1 MRIPLGEGLGDA
13 VAQPTNLRSAA
24 NNPDAFG
31 AGLARV
37 ATGIGADMVQKQQQD
52 DDSQA
57 IFEARRKLDDWE
69 RTAIWDPQ
77 KGAVAKKGRDA
88 FDLPQTL
95 PGEYDQVASEIATS
109 ADPRVKRA
117 VQGLVLARR
126 EQVTAFADG
135 HALKQREWFNEQSYQ
150 ADRQNFL
157 DNAALYAS
165 DPVRVQTEIALQNDR
180 TIGYLRNKG
189 APDELIQASVKDNTS
204 RMHSAVLGS
213 LLNQGEP
220 LKAQKYLQDNAGG
233 MNADDLLKAQHII
246 RGEVDMR
253 IGAQVATEVVKS
265 AVAKTAPTGLG
276 RFSEAIK
283 FAESRGRRY
292 GDDGELLRG
301 PVTASGESAEG
312 EMQVMPSTYKNPGY
326 GIRPADLS
334 GTKEERAAEIARVGE
349 QKLEFLVKRYGGDL
363 RKAAAAYN
371 AGEGN
376 VDKAIADQAKN
387 RAGVNGPDWLPYL
400 ANYQSAD
407 NHKQTVGYVSSV
419 TKAYEKGGGAQ
430 VAPTALE
437 VHEALRSDPRLAN
450 NPRALKI
457 AMEQSTAQLSDVQK
471 ALKDRED
478 AAVADVQRELISNG
492 GRYADVPVAKRNL
505 LPPKEVDNMLTF
517 AKKISLG
524 DDTTNPALYQRL
536 TDPNV
541 LTSMSENELFRLG
554 SQLSEADRK
563 HFAQQRQ
570 SLINAKNGGPPKP
583 GDLDAAAV
591 NTVLHDRLETAGIK
605 TKGFKEGDNDSMR
618 YGAIQKTVR
627 ESILRAQAVA
637 GKNFNDVEIMQHV
650 DRMFANT
657 SNFRDSGWFTPDV
670 KTGST
675 MRATYDDI
683 PTDMRKLIEKDFA
696 EKRGI
701 SNPSKGDVLAKY
713 LQFMTRKAG
722 L

>member
-213 LLNQGEP
+213 LLNTGDVV
-220 LKAQKYLQDNAGG
+220 KAEKYLRDNAGG
-233 MNADDLLKAQHII
+233 MNADEYLKAQHVIK
-246 RGEVDMR
+246 GEMDLR
-253 IGAQVATEVVKS
+253 IGAQAATAAVQS
-265 AVAKTAPTGLG
+265 AAPKLVPTDGTRLVNLVMG
-276 RFSEAIK
+276 V
-283 FAESRGRRY
+283 ESGGRRFAA
-292 GDDGELLRG
+292 DGSLLQG
-301 PVTASGESAEG
+301 PQTKFGTAKG
-312 EMQVMPSTYKNPGY
+312 EMQVLDGTTADPGF
-326 GIRPADLS
+326 GVTPARDNS
-334 GTKEERAAEIARVGE
+334 PDERARVGRDY
-349 QKLEFLVKRYGGDL
+349 LAAMVRRYDGDL
-363 RKAAAAYN
+363 PKALAAYN
-371 AGEGN
+371 WGPGN
-376 VDKAIADQAKN
+376 VDQAIV
-387 RAGVNGPDWLPYL
+387 RAGARPGGDWMTFAP
-400 ANYQSAD
+400 AETQNYVA
-407 NHKQTVGYVSSV
+407 KI
-419 TKAYEKGGGAQ
+419 TKAYGSGQG
-430 VAPTALE
+430 APTPPTLQDIHTTLRNDPQLKDNPQRLRIALE
-437 VHEALRSDPRLAN
+437 H
-450 NPRALKI
+450 
-457 AMEQSTAQLSDVQK
+457 STAQF
-471 ALKDRED
+471 KDAQAAIKEGED
-478 AAVADVQRELISNG
+478 RSVTEAMRQIVANG
-492 GRYADVPVAKRNL
+492 GRYSD
-505 LPPKEVDNMLTF
+505 LPAAVRAAIPAKEVDNVMQF
-517 AKKISLG
+517 AVRVAKG
-524 DDTTNPALYQRL
+524 DDTTNNALYVRL
-536 TDPNV
+536 TDPQV
-541 LTSMSENELFRLG
+541 LTNLSENDLYRLKG
-554 SQLSEADRK
+554 QLSESDFQ

-570 SLINAKNGGPPKP
+570 TLLAAKNGGPPKP
-583 GDLDAAAV
+583 GDLDASAI
-591 NTVLHDRLETAGIK
+591 NGVLTTRLRTLGIDPTPK
-605 TKGFKEGDNDSMR
+605 DGSSDAQQV
-618 YGAIQKTVR
+618 GAIQRFVR
-627 ESILRAQAVA
+627 ESLLAAQATA
-637 GKNFNDVEIMQHV
+637 GKKFNDAEIEKHI
-650 DRMFANT
+650 DGLFAKSAKFQDTFLGFNT
-657 SNFRDSGWFTPDV
+657 GKS
-670 KTGST
+670 ST
-675 MRATYDDI
+675 RLLTMKPGDI
-683 PTDMRKLIEKDFA
+683 PSGVKDALKKDFKA
-696 EKRGI
+696 AGIENPTNADLLGAYFQLKSRG
-701 SNPSKGDVLAKY
+701 
-713 LQFMTRKAG
+713 R
-722 L
+722 